1 MSRFAFRQR
10 VGKINWNAVTSID
23 LDELLEDVKLN
34 ELQSVLDI
42 VTFCSFSPTDV
53 RHAPIESTSKLVNIF
68 QLMIEYLLH
77 CQDTQNQLVRH
88 IHDRNSTLKRKCQ
101 LLAREVSC
109 LKEDAKI
116 YQRQLAILRNSV
128 GQRQRAADPKTT
140 VPVDNGMNALMTSVL
155 QNERD
160 HREFLRVLL
169 DEQRLFFAQEL
180 ERLASSSRESKAQP
194 QQGPNIEDTMRGFVT
209 QIENYLSKAV
219 ESMRPAVDAQQQN
232 SSNWRVEGSSAAKD
246 AAYYEQEA
254 ILEERARQISRREKE
269 LNWKLAQWEEKRAKE
284 ESELA
289 KARYVLSASQSH
301 GQSGAEAG
309 MPGVGEVIRLRSQ
322 SRIVGA
328 SIIKKV
334 INQGRGDK
342 EIYTATNTAYEN
354 SGY

>member
-1 MSRFAFRQR
+1 M
-10 VGKINWNAVTSID
+10 TSID

-34 ELQSVLDI
+34 ELQSVLDV

-116 YQRQLAILRNSV
+116 YQRQLAILRNNV

-140 VPVDNGMNALMTSVL
+140 GTADNGMNALMTSVL

-180 ERLASSSRESKAQP
+180 ERLATSSRESKAQP
-194 QQGPNIEDTMRGFVT
+194 QQGPNIEDTMRTFVT

-219 ESMRPAVDAQQQN
+219 ETMRPAIDAQQQH
-232 SSNWRVEGSSAAKD
+232 SNNWKAAGSAVKD
-246 AAYYEQEA
+246 AAFYEQET
-254 ILEERARQISRREKE
+254 ILEERALQLSRREKE
-269 LNWKLAQWEEKRAKE
+269 FSKKLAQWEEKRAKE

-334 INQGRGDK
+334 INQGECRTVCGV
-342 EIYTATNTAYEN
+342 
-354 SGY
+354 